1 MNQPFRRVSPGSI
14 QQQRQLSP
22 GSIQQQPFPQSPG
35 SVQPQPYRLSP
46 GSIQPQPYISPG
58 SIQPQPYLSP
68 GSIQPQPYPYPYPPY
83 PQPYP
88 PYPQPYPQPT
98 VGGCTQKWANM
109 QLRDGRTLDVFVTSI
124 AEKSLGGFLPNGQQ
138 VAIDLDEIT
147 FMTC

>member
-1 MNQPFRRVSPGSI
+1 MNQPFRRLSPGSI
-14 QQQRQLSP
+14 QPQQRQLSP

-35 SVQPQPYRLSP
+35 SAQPYRL
-46 GSIQPQPYISPG
+46 SPG

-68 GSIQPQPYPYPYPPY
+68 GSIQPQPYPYPYP
-83 PQPYP
+83 QPYP

-98 VGGCTQKWANM
+98 VGGCTQRWANM
-109 QLRDGRTLDVFVTSI
+109 QLRDGRTLDVYVTSI